1 VNERTAVTAGA
12 LVGAIIGGAA
22 AYLFFTDRGRELRDR
37 LEPAIDDLQRE
48 FVRFQGTIEQVGRMA
63 NEGMR
68 AVQEF
73 NAARMHSEFPNDGT
87 SH

>member
-1 VNERTAVTAGA
+1 MNERTAVTAGA
-12 LVGAIIGGAA
+12 LVGALIGGAA
-22 AYLFFTDRGRELRDR
+22 SYLFFTDRGRQLRDR
-37 LEPAIDDLQRE
+37 LEPAVDDLKRE

-68 AVQEF
+68 VVQEF
-73 NAARMHSEFPNDGT
+73 NAARTQFPNSGI